1 MSLLPPSP
9 TGITPHAHPLREDDD
24 PILHPERRTQP
35 DLVLPRALCFDSSG
49 HLWGAGQGGLIRW
62 LISPAQITYKIWHP
76 EHGAAGADGI
86 SVCAHEGLIYM
97 GHESGLISRFDPEST
112 AWQVIN
118 SAHGEGGVGTPFP
131 VRAFGVSP
139 KGTLLAGT
147 DSGLYDLRQH
157 RLIPC
162 PEPVLSLCA
171 AFESLWIGTEGG
183 LWQWQLG
190 ASWEQIDL
198 GFALNGVT
206 VLQVI
211 EGALWAGGINGLA
224 RLTEQGVAQLAV
236 EGAVKGIALAGTQ
249 VYLLSSAGLW
259 LGDIEGQTWAH
270 TPGRAGLLAA
280 RPSLWVIGEGDAL
293 DVTFI
298 GSDAPSRPL
307 LPPLE
312 ETPHDGWRSF
322 TAGDELWVQSSAG
335 TIWQQTGKTKTWHKF
350 DHPSGSAL
358 SGVIALGDL
367 RLLGFESARGIGII
381 HEGAII
387 YPVEAQAIRYV
398 TRLSL
403 GGQGIEAETL
413 MGNWQS
419 NDGSVWQKQGN

>member
-9 TGITPHAHPLREDDD
+9 TGITPHMHPLREDDD
-24 PILHPERRTQP
+24 PILHPERRTLP
-35 DLVLPRALCFDSSG
+35 DLVLPRSLCFDSSG
-49 HLWGAGQGGLIRW
+49 YLWGAGQGGLIRW
-62 LISPAQITYKIWHP
+62 LISPAQITYKLWHP
-76 EHGAAGADGI
+76 EHGAAGADGL

-97 GHESGLISRFDPEST
+97 GHESGLISRFDPESA
-112 AWQVIN
+112 AWQVITL
-118 SAHGEGGVGTPFP
+118 APEGGNTGNPFP
-131 VRAFGVSP
+131 VRAFGISP
-139 KGTLLAGT
+139 EGILLAGI
-147 DSGLYDLRQH
+147 DSGLYDLGQR

-183 LWQWQLG
+183 LWQWQSG

-224 RLTEQGVAQLAV
+224 RLTEQGAALLPV
-236 EGAVKGIALAGTQ
+236 EGAVRGIAVAGTQ
-249 VYLLSSAGLW
+249 VFLLTSTGLW
-259 LGDIEGQTWAH
+259 FGNTQGEAWTH
-270 TPGRAGLLAA
+270 TPGRASLLAA
-280 RPSLWVIGEGDAL
+280 GISQWVIGEGDAI

-298 GSDAPSRPL
+298 GADAPSRPL

-312 ETPHDGWRSF
+312 ETPHDGWRTF
-322 TAGDELWVQSSAG
+322 TVGDELWVQSSTG
-335 TIWQQTGKTKTWHKF
+335 TIWQQAGKGKTWRKF

-358 SGVIALGDL
+358 SGVIALGAR
-367 RLLGFESARGIGII
+367 RLLGFESARGIGVV
-381 HEGAII
+381 HEGAIT
-387 YPVEAQAIRYV
+387 YPAEAQAIRYV
-398 TRLSL
+398 TRLHL

-413 MGNWQS
+413 FGKWQS